1 MLTDAAKV
9 SIVGHDL
16 DREGFR
22 QVVTPLRSSSNAQLS
37 AATTTITTFATS
49 NTTTSIRTSI
59 VLVHSSTFSTRLSSI
74 YIGSIWLLLAVL
86 PVLFCFEI
94 EEVSGKGQKHV
105 RNTKKAALA

>member
-74 YIGSIWLLLAVL
+74 YIGSI
-86 PVLFCFEI
+86 
-94 EEVSGKGQKHV
+94 
-105 RNTKKAALA
+105 

>member
-22 QVVTPLRSSSNAQLS
+22 QVVKPLRSSSNAQLS

-74 YIGSIWLLLAVL
+74 YIGSI
-86 PVLFCFEI
+86 
-94 EEVSGKGQKHV
+94 
-105 RNTKKAALA
+105 

>member
-37 AATTTITTFATS
+37 AATTITTFATS
-49 NTTTSIRTSI
+49 ITTTSIRTSI

-74 YIGSIWLLLAVL
+74 YIGSI
-86 PVLFCFEI
+86 
-94 EEVSGKGQKHV
+94 
-105 RNTKKAALA
+105 

>member
-22 QVVTPLRSSSNAQLS
+22 QVVKPLRSSSNAQLS
-37 AATTTITTFATS
+37 AATTTTITTFATS

-74 YIGSIWLLLAVL
+74 YIGSI
-86 PVLFCFEI
+86 
-94 EEVSGKGQKHV
+94 
-105 RNTKKAALA
+105 

>member
-22 QVVTPLRSSSNAQLS
+22 QVVKPLRSSSNAQLS
-37 AATTTITTFATS
+37 AATTTTTFATT
-49 NTTTSIRTSI
+49 NTTTSIRTSM

-74 YIGSIWLLLAVL
+74 YIGSI
-86 PVLFCFEI
+86 
-94 EEVSGKGQKHV
+94 
-105 RNTKKAALA
+105 

>member
-37 AATTTITTFATS
+37 AATTTTTITTFATS

-74 YIGSIWLLLAVL
+74 YIGSI
-86 PVLFCFEI
+86 
-94 EEVSGKGQKHV
+94 
-105 RNTKKAALA
+105 